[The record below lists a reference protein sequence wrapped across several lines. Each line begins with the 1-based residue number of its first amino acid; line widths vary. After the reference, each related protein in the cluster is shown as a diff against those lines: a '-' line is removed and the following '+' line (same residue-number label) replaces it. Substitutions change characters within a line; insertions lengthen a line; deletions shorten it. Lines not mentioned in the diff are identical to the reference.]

1 MKNII
6 EELYY
11 GNLRPEEHIVPSNSE
26 YRPLT
31 RKISALME
39 EAKQRFSEDDFTT
52 LEEILD
58 LNGESNSM
66 VISEAF
72 VQGFRMGALVMVEVF
87 LGEGKGFGK

>member
-11 GNLRPEEHIVPSNSE
+11 GNLRPEEHIVPSNPE

-31 RKISALME
+31 RKISEMME
-39 EAKQRFSEDDFTT
+39 EAKQRFSEDNFKT
-52 LEEILD
+52 LEKILD
-58 LNGESNSM
+58 LNGESSSM
-66 VISEAF
+66 VASEAF

-87 LGEGKGFGK
+87 WGEGF

>member
-1 MKNII
+1 MKSII

-11 GNLRPEEHIVPSNSE
+11 GNLHPEEHIVPSNPE

-58 LNGESNSM
+58 LNGESSSM
-66 VISEAF
+66 VVSEAF
-72 VQGFRMGALVMVEVF
+72 VQGFRMGVLMMVEVF
-87 LGEGKGFGK
+87 CGVGERK